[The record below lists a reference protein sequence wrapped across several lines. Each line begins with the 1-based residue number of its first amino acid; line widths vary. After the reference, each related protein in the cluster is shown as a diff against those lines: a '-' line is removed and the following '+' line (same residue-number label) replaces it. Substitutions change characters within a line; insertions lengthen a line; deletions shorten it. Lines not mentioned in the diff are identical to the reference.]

1 MGLNDEK
8 LLSYFMKPE
17 GLNLRRI
24 LLTKV
29 QRSIFNLRL
38 SPNTYIHMHAVMHAL
53 IHTYIYTHIH
63 SYVHIHTYLIGGA
76 ENCNLGERG
85 EVTASPFPDKEEA

>member
-1 MGLNDEK
+1 
-8 LLSYFMKPE
+8 MKPE

-38 SPNTYIHMHAVMHAL
+38 SPNTYIHMHAVMYAL